1 MLTERVR
8 AIHPAFARARIFDG
22 LAGPDL
28 ERLSAWFHPRRFP
41 PDATLLHEGD
51 PATAYYLLAEG
62 QVKILQSTAEGDEV
76 ILHLMEPGD
85 LVGALPNLGERTC
98 PASAVALT
106 EVLAFAID
114 PERFEVVLEQHPR
127 VAVNLLHFAAARLQ
141 AAHTRLRELAT
152 ERVERRIA
160 RTLCR
165 LAAQIGRRTP
175 QGVELAAPLSRRDLA
190 EMSGTTLYTVSRTLK
205 AWERQG
211 LLRAGRERITVLN
224 THGLVAL
231 ADDLPSPAA

>member
-1 MLTERVR
+1 MVTDSVR
-8 AIHPAFARARIFDG
+8 AVHPAFARARVFDG
-22 LAGPDL
+22 LAGADL
-28 ERLSAWFHPRRFP
+28 ERLAAWFRPRRFSRE
-41 PDATLLHEGD
+41 AFLLREGE
-51 PATAYYLLAEG
+51 PASVYYLLAEG
-62 QVKILQSTAEGDEV
+62 QVKILQTTAEGGEV

-85 LVGALPNLGERTC
+85 LIGALPNLGEGTN
-98 PASAVALT
+98 PASAVALS

-152 ERVERRIA
+152 ERVERRLA

-175 QGVELAAPLSRRDLA
+175 QGVELAAPLSRQDLA

-211 LLRAGRERITVLN
+211 LLRAGRVRITVLN

-231 ADDLPSPAA
+231 ADDLSAPLA